1 MVIRTKRAPIPQQS
15 RIILIDEPFLFIN
28 KHPIRL
34 VFGRSMP
41 NAGIVNINCEE
52 NNFCQNVKFLTSS
65 LIFFFNEVDLDYS
78 LNLSTESTI
87 HGLTF
92 DELQSI
98 LNFYDV
104 SSRYSL
110 PVYEASK

>member
-1 MVIRTKRAPIPQQS
+1 MST
-15 RIILIDEPFLFIN
+15 ETFLFIN

-34 VFGRSMP
+34 VFDRSAP
-41 NAGIVNINCEE
+41 NAGVVNIHCEE
-52 NNFCQNVKFLTSS
+52 NNFCQIVRFLTSS

-92 DELQSI
+92 DEIESI
-98 LNFYDV
+98 LNFYEV
-104 SSRYSL
+104 NPRYSL
-110 PVYEASK
+110 SVCEASK

>member
-1 MVIRTKRAPIPQQS
+1 MST
-15 RIILIDEPFLFIN
+15 ENFLFIN

-34 VFGRSMP
+34 VFDRSMS
-41 NAGIVNINCEE
+41 NAGVVNIHCEE
-52 NNFCQNVKFLTSS
+52 NNFCLIVKFLTSS
-65 LIFFFNEVDLDYS
+65 FIFFFNEVDLDYS

-92 DELQSI
+92 DELESI
-98 LNFYDV
+98 FNFYEV

-110 PVYEASK
+110 PVCEASK